1 MSNVSKFFISL
12 AVFIVLCAA
21 GLYWFVNHEVE
32 RALNQAVDDV
42 PGLSLT
48 YADLSVG
55 LSDHSVL
62 LEQVEAILPGG
73 QRVAADSLRI
83 TAFDQRNPVPH
94 FATVQAR
101 GLAVQ
106 ADQTTVGDWAG
117 PLKALGLTEIRGD
130 LDLDYRYDPQ
140 TQTLTVNTLVVSVP
154 GLGDASLKATI
165 DRLDLTQLRV
175 EKLLGLRMVSADL
188 TYADRALVGLLLGN
202 TARLL
207 NVSEAEARA
216 RVQAEITAMADYAA
230 RDGNPVAAA
239 ALAGLADFVADP
251 GQVAIASRPGEPV
264 PVLYFFMGRDFYENL
279 HLLNVTVI
287 TDAEHEI

>member
-1 MSNVSKFFISL
+1 VSNISKFFISL
-12 AVFIVLCAA
+12 AVFIVLCVS

-32 RALNQAVDDV
+32 RALNQAVEDV

-62 LEQVEAILPGG
+62 LEKVEATLPGG
-73 QRVAADSLRI
+73 QQVAADSLRI

-101 GLAVQ
+101 GVSVQ
-106 ADQTTVGDWAG
+106 AIQANVGDWAG
-117 PLKALGLTEIRGD
+117 PLVTLGVSEIRGD
-130 LDLDYRYDPQ
+130 LDLDYRYEPQ
-140 TQTLTVNTLVVSVP
+140 TQTLTVNTLVLSVP
-154 GLGDASLKATI
+154 DLGDVRLKAAI

-175 EKLLGLRMVSADL
+175 EKLLGLRMVYADL
-188 TYADRALVGLLLGN
+188 VYADRALVGLLLGN

-207 NVSEAEARA
+207 NVSEAEART
-216 RVQAEITAMADYAA
+216 RVRAEITAMADYAA
-230 RDGNPVAAA
+230 RDSNPVAAA